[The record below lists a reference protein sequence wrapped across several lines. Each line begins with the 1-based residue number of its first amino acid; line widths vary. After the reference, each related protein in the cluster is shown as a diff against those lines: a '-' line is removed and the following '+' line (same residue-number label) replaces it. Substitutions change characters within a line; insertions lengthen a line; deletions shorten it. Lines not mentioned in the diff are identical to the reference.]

1 MAVSLVKGGNVSLT
15 KEAPTMNV
23 AMVGLGWDARVT
35 DGQGF
40 DLDASVFA
48 VGEDGK
54 VLSDAHFI
62 FFNNKTSPDGAVEH
76 QGDNRTGEGDGDDE
90 SLKIKL
96 DLIPADVDK
105 IVFVVTIHDAQVRRQ
120 SFGQVSGAFIRLVN

>member
-40 DLDASVFA
+40 DSTLPCS
-48 VGEDGK
+48 
-54 VLSDAHFI
+54 
-62 FFNNKTSPDGAVEH
+62 
-76 QGDNRTGEGDGDDE
+76 Q
-90 SLKIKL
+90 
-96 DLIPADVDK
+96 
-105 IVFVVTIHDAQVRRQ
+105 
-120 SFGQVSGAFIRLVN
+120 

>member
-1 MAVSLVKGGNVSLT
+1 
-15 KEAPTMNV
+15 MNV
-23 AMVGLGWDARVT
+23 AMVGPGWDARVT

-76 QGDNRTGEGDGDDE
+76 QATTVPVKATATMSR
-90 SLKIKL
+90 SKSI
-96 DLIPADVDK
+96 
-105 IVFVVTIHDAQVRRQ
+105 
-120 SFGQVSGAFIRLVN
+120 